1 MASTFNQGVELTDIN
16 YQPVEIRQVI
26 IYTTNTTNTTNIT
39 NITNTI
45 PVTILQQLNNN
56 RINYCY
62 YTYPYHL
69 IDSTITSFLKQLRLL
84 YCFPFKGLKVRAT
97 NWYYTI
103 TIILCHR

>member
-1 MASTFNQGVELTDIN
+1 MASTFNQGVEMTDIN

-26 IYTTNTTNTTNIT
+26 IYTTNTTNTTNI
-39 NITNTI
+39 I

-103 TIILCHR
+103 TIILCHH